1 MFTGLISGTGKF
13 ISLEK
18 SGDPVLTLRTDFAR
32 DVVNGDSVS
41 VNGSCL
47 TIVDI
52 RGDKFSFNVGRE
64 TLGRT
69 NLSDQMKGDI
79 LNIELPLTLNDLV
92 SGHLVSGHID
102 GVARV
107 RSVKKMKGSIR
118 FVFGY
123 TDREWK
129 RYIIEKGSIAVN
141 GVSLTVNEIQSS
153 TFSVDILP
161 FTFNETNLRTMSI
174 GKRVNIELDLVG
186 KYLYNQRP

>member
-1 MFTGLISGTGKF
+1 MFTGLISGMGEF

-18 SGDPVLTLRTDFAR
+18 SGDPLLTLRTGFER
-32 DVVNGDSVS
+32 DVSNGDSVA

-47 TIVDI
+47 TVVNI
-52 RGDKFSFNVGRE
+52 RGEKYSFNVSRE
-64 TLGRT
+64 TLGIT
-69 NLSDQMKGDI
+69 NLSDMNKGDL

-118 FVFGY
+118 FVFTY
-123 TDREWK
+123 TEREWRK
-129 RYIIEKGSIAVN
+129 YIIKKGSIAVN
-141 GVSLTVNEIQSS
+141 GVSLTVNDIQSS
-153 TFSVDILP
+153 TFSVEVLP
-161 FTFNETNLRTMSI
+161 FTFDKTNLRSMTT

-186 KYLYNQRP
+186 KYLYNQIP

>member
-1 MFTGLISGTGKF
+1 MFTGLITGTGKF
-13 ISLEK
+13 LSLDK

-32 DVVNGDSVS
+32 DVVNGDSVA

-47 TIVDI
+47 TVVNIKE
-52 RGDKFSFNVGRE
+52 DKFSFNVSRE

-69 NLSDQMKGDI
+69 NLPDQMKGDI

-107 RSVKKMKGSIR
+107 KSVKQMKGSYR
-118 FVFGY
+118 FIFTY
-123 TDREWK
+123 TDREWRK
-129 RYIIEKGSIAVN
+129 YIIEKGSIAVN
-141 GVSLTVNEIQSS
+141 GVSLTVNDIQSS
-153 TFSVDILP
+153 TFSVEILP
-161 FTFNETNLRTMSI
+161 FTFEKTNLRTMTI

-186 KYLYNQRP
+186 KYIYNQRP

>member
-1 MFTGLISGTGKF
+1 MFTGLISGTGEF

-18 SGDPVLTLRTDFAR
+18 SGDPVLTLRTDFER
-32 DVVNGDSVS
+32 DVHHGDSVA

-47 TIVDI
+47 TIVNMK
-52 RGDKFSFNVGRE
+52 GDKYSFNVSRE
-64 TLGRT
+64 TLDRT
-69 NLSDQMKGDI
+69 NLSDQIKGDI

-107 RSVKKMKGSIR
+107 KSVKKSKGSFY
-118 FVFGY
+118 FVFTY
-123 TDREWK
+123 TDHEWK
-129 RYIIEKGSIAVN
+129 KYIVEKGSIAVN
-141 GVSLTVNEIQSS
+141 GVSLTVNDIQSS

-161 FTFNETNLRTMSI
+161 FSFGKTNLRTMTP

-186 KYLYNQRP
+186 KYLYNQIP